1 MSSAETSSSPPTAPP
16 TAAAI
21 VVVEPEV
28 RETAI
33 AVDNQ
38 NSTETCE
45 KYCHNE
51 RGNKQEEEEEEEE
64 EEEGEKGMEDKCES
78 PLGVIGPLG
87 AAVGISS
94 VTSTNTALVVFL
106 MERPKSLASRT
117 RNSPLSMDRC
127 NFFITSTGFKMHV
140 TLTVISRLT
149 GDIAPSDD
157 VSMEVNT
164 LLVSVSALA
173 FTDGLLLR
181 VSSLMVEVA
190 CMSRTEE
197 MA

>member
-1 MSSAETSSSPPTAPP
+1 MYWRLVTAESGKRKNKCSKSPCFRLAFMFTGA
-16 TAAAI
+16 
-21 VVVEPEV
+21 EV
-28 RETAI
+28 GLI
-33 AVDNQ
+33 ID
-38 NSTETCE
+38 
-45 KYCHNE
+45 
-51 RGNKQEEEEEEEE
+51 G
-64 EEEGEKGMEDKCES
+64 EEEGSE
-78 PLGVIGPLG
+78 
-87 AAVGISS
+87 VG

-149 GDIAPSDD
+149 GDIALSDD

-164 LLVSVSALA
+164 LLVSVSVLV